1 MFVSHYRHSLDPK
14 GRVILPARFRS
25 QLEEGAFMARGLDGC
40 LSVYPGDEWE
50 RVSGKMQE
58 LMARGGSQRQAARSF
73 FAGAAEVTPDRQGR
87 IQIPAHLRDFA
98 NLSPEREVIVAGLYT
113 KVEIWDS
120 DRWSEQELAGERAI
134 TEAEDIPDFGI

>member
-1 MFVSHYRHSLDPK
+1 
-14 GRVILPARFRS
+14 
-25 QLEEGAFMARGLDGC
+25 MARGLDGC

-113 KVEIWDS
+113 KVEIWDAA
-120 DRWSEQELAGERAI
+120 RWADQEVAGEQAI
-134 TEAEDIPDFGI
+134 TAAEDIPDFGI

>member
-14 GRVILPARFRS
+14 GRVILPAKFRGE
-25 QLEEGAFMARGLDGC
+25 LEEGAFMALSLDGC

-50 RVSGKMQE
+50 RVSTKMQE
-58 LMARGGSQRQAARSF
+58 LMARGGAERQAARAF

-87 IQIPAHLRDFA
+87 IQIPANLRDFA
-98 NLSPEREVIVAGLYT
+98 ALSPEREVIVAGMYS

-120 DRWSEQELAGERAI
+120 ERWAEQQVAGEQAI
-134 TEAEDIPDFGI
+134 KAAEGIPDFGI